1 MLIRDGVGDRLREE
15 RDRLGKNQTDFG
27 ELVGVSRGTQKA
39 YELGSSSPDVRYL
52 AALENCGVDVLYVL
66 TGEHFSVSPASLTEN
81 EAAVL
86 ANFMAL
92 SEEDQAAV
100 LRVTK
105 ALVASSGAKAVKK
118 NG

>member
-15 RDRLGKNQTDFG
+15 RDRLGKNQTEFG

-52 AALENCGVDVLYVL
+52 AALESCGVDVLYVL
-66 TGEHFSVSPASLTEN
+66 TGRRTPAAADAPSEDEAKVLEQYRSLPDQDKASVVRLTT
-81 EAAVL
+81 AL
-86 ANFMAL
+86 AEMA
-92 SEEDQAAV
+92 ERTDI
-100 LRVTK
+100 
-105 ALVASSGAKAVKK
+105 KK